1 MLSKETTQDTF
12 FLKKNTINCK
22 GKLVNLDELA
32 VMGILNLTPDSFFDG
47 GKHNNEQIIVD
58 EVKKMLDDGASIID
72 IGGYSSRPGAANVSE
87 PEELNR
93 VVPIVELLVNKFPE
107 IIISI
112 DTFRSE
118 VAKQTVKAGAAII
131 NDISAGNMDEK
142 MFATVKELQVP
153 YIIMHMQGTPET
165 MQENP
170 TYNNVTLDVIDFFAK
185 KVNKLNKL
193 GVNDII
199 IDPGFGFGKTVEH
212 NYELLNN
219 LEQFEILEAPILV
232 GFSRKS
238 MINKVL
244 NTTPKEAL
252 NGTTTLNTLALSK
265 GANIL
270 RVHDVLEAKQVVQL
284 YNTLRYS
291 RK

>member
-1 MLSKETTQDTF
+1 MFSKETTQDTF

-22 GKLVNLDELA
+22 GKLLNLDELV

-47 GKHNNEQIIVD
+47 GKYNDVQFIVNNVQ
-58 EVKKMLDDGASIID
+58 KMLDEGAKIID
-72 IGGYSSRPGAANVSE
+72 IGGYSSRPGAAEVNE
-87 PEELNR
+87 EEELNR
-93 VVPIVELLVNKFPE
+93 VIPIIELLISKFPE

-112 DTFRSE
+112 DTFRSK
-118 VAKQTVKAGAAII
+118 VAKQAINAGAAII
-131 NDISAGNMDEK
+131 NDISAGKMDK
-142 MFATVKELQVP
+142 NMFAAVKELQVP
-153 YIIMHMQGTPET
+153 YIIMHMQGTPKT

-170 TYNNVTLDVIDFFAK
+170 TYKNVTLEVIDFFAK
-185 KVNKLNKL
+185 KINELNQL

-219 LEQFEILEAPILV
+219 LEQFKILEVPILIGV
-232 GFSRKS
+232 SRKS

-270 RVHDVLEAKQVVQL
+270 RVHDVLEAKQVVEL
-284 YNTLRYS
+284 YKKMIS
-291 RK
+291 